1 MKIAHIFR
9 LLSLPLLLSGCGRTD
24 DQTWQGYVEGEYV
37 LVAAP
42 EGGWLTKVAVVNGQT
57 VNQGDPLFDLEASRE
72 QAGQDAAAARV
83 AEAAAR
89 LENLTKGKRAEELT
103 VIDEQ
108 IRAADA
114 NLRFATAELDRQQK
128 LSKSD
133 ASARRRFEEARSV
146 RAMAAAKLGE
156 LKAQRNVALLPA
168 RDDEIAAA
176 QAAAAASRAQLA
188 EAAWR
193 LDQRRIIARA
203 GGVIEDT
210 LRRTGEF
217 VPAGGAVISLLP
229 PENLKLRFFAP
240 EAQLAQLQVGK
251 SVAFRCDSCPAN
263 LTAVVSFISSEA
275 EFTPPVIYSKTNRNK
290 LVFLVEA
297 KPSVYGAYLRPG
309 LPVDVQA
316 AP

>member
-1 MKIAHIFR
+1 MNKAHIFR
-9 LLSLPLLLSGCGRTD
+9 LLSLSLMLSGCGKTE
-24 DQTWQGYVEGEYV
+24 DQAWQGYVEGEYV
-37 LVAAP
+37 LAAAL
-42 EGGWLTKVAVVNGQT
+42 EGGWVTRIAVENGQT
-57 VNQGDPLFDLEASRE
+57 VREGDRLFDLEASRE

-89 LENLTKGKRAEELT
+89 LENLTKGKRTEEVS

-108 IRAADA
+108 IRAAGA
-114 NLRFATAELDRQQK
+114 NLRFAAAELDRQQK
-128 LSKSD
+128 LSKTD
-133 ASARRRFEEARSV
+133 ATARRRFEEARSV
-146 RAMAAAKLGE
+146 RAMADARLGE
-156 LKAQRNVALLPA
+156 LKAQRSVALLPA

-193 LDQRRIIARA
+193 LDQRRISARV

-210 LRRTGEF
+210 MRRTGEF

-229 PENLKLRFFAP
+229 PENLKLRFFVP
-240 EAQLAQLQVGK
+240 EARLADFTIGK
-251 SVAFRCDSCPAN
+251 SVAFTCDSCPGN

-275 EFTPPVIYSKTNRNK
+275 EFTPPVIYSKTNRDK
-290 LVFLVEA
+290 LVFLIEA

-309 LPVDVQA
+309 LPVDVRA